1 MKTVYL
7 DVRTKEE
14 FEEGTVPG
22 AINIDICDL
31 TEEAVGALIPKDA
44 PVVTFCASGGRS
56 ARAVALMQKFGYT
69 NVVNGINKEKVL
81 KDYIK

>member
-22 AINIDICDL
+22 AINIDMCDL
-31 TEEAVGALIPKDA
+31 TEEVVGALIPKDVHVIA
-44 PVVTFCASGGRS
+44 FCASGGRS
-56 ARAVALMQKFGYT
+56 AQAVSMMQKYGYT

-81 KDYIK
+81 EVYVT